1 MPSALLNEPLDAKWP
16 TGTLEYP
23 DAFVTAPVTL
33 NKAKVAGVP
42 SFSIDMILDALR
54 AYDKDKVLK
63 DAMGKEFSNAYLK
76 LKMEEWNSFVS
87 HFSSWEKE
95 NTLDI

>member
-1 MPSALLNEPLDAKWP
+1 VFCLPFCFVLGPAFYNISPAKGHTVRGAAKLPLN
-16 TGTLEYP
+16 
-23 DAFVTAPVTL
+23 
-33 NKAKVAGVP
+33 
-42 SFSIDMILDALR
+42 MLDALR

-63 DAMGKEFSNAYLK
+63 DAMGKEFSDAYLK

-87 HFSSWEKE
+87 HFSVWEKE